1 MSQSEL
7 STLHHST
14 LVTLK
19 SILAQS
25 LTLASYHLSHTLSV
39 ALTSELRLGLVVPSE
54 SLHEIGQLLF
64 VCVDGLCH

>member
-19 SILAQS
+19 SILAQC
-25 LTLASYHLSHTLSV
+25 LTLASYQLAHTLSV

-54 SLHEIGQLLF
+54 SLHEIGQLLL
-64 VCVDGLCH
+64 VCVD